1 MGLRAI
7 RASRMNSRSIMKVLT
22 AAPSG
27 LPGGDRAVS
36 AREVNA
42 R

>member
-1 MGLRAI
+1 MILAREN
-7 RASRMNSRSIMKVLT
+7 RQNMNSRLIMKVST

-27 LPGGDRAVS
+27 LPGGDRAVH

>member
-1 MGLRAI
+1 
-7 RASRMNSRSIMKVLT
+7 MKVLT